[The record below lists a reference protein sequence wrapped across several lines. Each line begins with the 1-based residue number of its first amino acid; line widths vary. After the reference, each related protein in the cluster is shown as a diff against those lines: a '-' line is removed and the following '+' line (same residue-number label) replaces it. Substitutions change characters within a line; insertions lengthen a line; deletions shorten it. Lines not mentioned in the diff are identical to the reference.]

1 MARRAAN
8 EPERQVRPRHRKGS
22 IWNKP
27 NIKVMLEE
35 PLGSPVSL
43 TREEALAIVRESF
56 GKRPDLP
63 PGDEY
68 VRLVRPVWAGLLR
81 RRHG

>member
-1 MARRAAN
+1 MVRRAPGKPGR
-8 EPERQVRPRHRKGS
+8 EPKRPHRKGS
-22 IWNKP
+22 IWDEPK
-27 NIKVMLEE
+27 IRAMLEE

-68 VRLVRPVWAGLLR
+68 VRLIRPIWAGLVQER
-81 RRHG
+81 ND

>member
-1 MARRAAN
+1 
-8 EPERQVRPRHRKGS
+8 
-22 IWNKP
+22 
-27 NIKVMLEE
+27 MLEE

-43 TREEALAIVRESF
+43 SREEALAIVRESF

-68 VRLVRPVWAGLLR
+68 VRLIRPIWAGLLR
-81 RRHG
+81 RQDG